1 MLGSERLLPGA
12 RPAGRY
18 PLRAVNGGE
27 SVETERG
34 CKVASDRGVWANP
47 AAEPRDR
54 LVELLP
60 KVELHRHLEGAI
72 RISTLLELARGNGLP
87 VPRDER
93 SLRALVQVLPQDPLT
108 WGNFLSKFDAL
119 RHFFRS
125 PEVIARLVREAIE
138 DLAADRIVYAE
149 LRFTPAALA
158 ASRGYGVDEV
168 MDWVL
173 EAGRGAMQASGT
185 RVGWIASINRHEP
198 MEVAERVTRAA
209 ADRLDQGVV
218 GLDLAG
224 NEVDFPTAPF
234 APLFRDAAQ
243 SGLGITL
250 HAGEWAD
257 GGSVLC
263 AMETMGA
270 MRIAHGVR
278 AIEDPRALD
287 MARERRVAFEVCLT
301 SNVASGAVRSYAD
314 HPLPKLIQAGIQVT
328 LNSDD
333 PSICGI
339 LLSDEYRAAMQHY
352 GLSPDSLRG
361 MILAAAQAAFLPAA
375 EKRRLE
381 ARLQGELFAPA
392 G

>member
-1 MLGSERLLPGA
+1 MA
-12 RPAGRY
+12 A
-18 PLRAVNGGE
+18 
-27 SVETERG
+27 
-34 CKVASDRGVWANP
+34 DRSTWANP
-47 AAEPRDR
+47 AAEPQDR
-54 LVELLP
+54 LVESLP

-72 RISTLLELARGNGLP
+72 RIPTLLELARGNGLP

-125 PEVIARLVREAIE
+125 PEVIARMVREAIE

-158 ASRGYGVDEV
+158 AARGYRVDEV

-198 MEVAERVTRAA
+198 MEVAERVARAA

-224 NEVDFPTAPF
+224 NEVDFPTLPF

-257 GGSVLC
+257 GGSVVG
-263 AMETMGA
+263 AMEAMGA

-314 HPLPKLIQAGIQVT
+314 HPLPKLIQAGIQVS

-361 MILAAAQAAFLPAA
+361 MILAAAQAAFLPEA

-381 ARLQGELFAPA
+381 GRLQGELFATA

>member
-1 MLGSERLLPGA
+1 MWATPRIDPG
-12 RPAGRY
+12 
-18 PLRAVNGGE
+18 
-27 SVETERG
+27 
-34 CKVASDRGVWANP
+34 DQ
-47 AAEPRDR
+47 

-60 KVELHRHLEGAI
+60 KVELHRHLEGAM
-72 RISTLLELARGNGLP
+72 RLATLLELARENGLRL
-87 VPRDER
+87 PRDEP
-93 SLRALVQVLPQDPLT
+93 SLRARVQILPHDPLT
-108 WGNFLSKFDAL
+108 WENFLSKFDAL

-149 LRFTPAALA
+149 MRLTPAALA
-158 ASRGYGVDEV
+158 ASRGYGVEEV

-173 EAGRGAMQASGT
+173 EAGQDAMQASGV
-185 RVGWIASINRHEP
+185 RVGWIASLNRHEP
-198 MEVAERVTRAA
+198 VQVAERVARAA
-209 ADRLDQGVV
+209 ADRRGRGVV

-224 NEVDFPTAPF
+224 NEVDFPTEPF
-234 APLFRDAAQ
+234 APLFREAAQ

-257 GGSVLC
+257 GGSVFR
-263 AMETMGA
+263 AMESMGA

-301 SNVASGAVRSYAD
+301 SNVASGAVRSYAE

-339 LLSDEYRAAMQHY
+339 RLSDEYRAAMQHF
-352 GLSPDSLRG
+352 GLSADSLRG
-361 MILAAAQAAFLPAA
+361 LILAAAQAAFLPDAD
-375 EKRRLE
+375 KRRLE
-381 ARLQGELFAPA
+381 EQLQAELFATA
-392 G
+392 V